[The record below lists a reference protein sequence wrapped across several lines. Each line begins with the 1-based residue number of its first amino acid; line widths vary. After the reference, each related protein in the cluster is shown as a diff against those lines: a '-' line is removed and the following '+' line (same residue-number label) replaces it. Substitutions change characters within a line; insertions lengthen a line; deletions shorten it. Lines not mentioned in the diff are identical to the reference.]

1 MKNLE
6 ELLQDSEYKNLIVNT
21 KVMPM
26 VKGVYLKAGQGILKY
41 GSVLGQKE
49 GNNVAVLLD
58 NTMTPIGVLLEEVD
72 TGEAGET
79 EQEPILTQMYIR
91 GVFNQDAL
99 IFAEG
104 TTFED
109 MEMELR
115 KIDIYIQKMYD

>member
-6 ELLQDSEYKNLIVNT
+6 ELLQDSEYKNLIANT

-49 GNNVAVLLD
+49 GDNAAVLLD
-58 NTMTPIGVLLEEVD
+58 NTMIPIGVLLEEVD

-104 TTFED
+104 TTFEN

-115 KIDIYIQKMYD
+115 KIDIYVQKMYD

>member
-6 ELLQDSEYKNLIVNT
+6 ELLQDSEYKNLIANT

-41 GSVLGQKE
+41 GSVLGEKE
-49 GNNVAVLLD
+49 GDNAAVLLD

-72 TGEAGET
+72 TGET

-91 GVFNQDAL
+91 GVFNQEAL

-115 KIDIYIQKMYD
+115 EIDIYVQKMYD